1 MERDALTCS
10 SKHDPAGFDITG
22 KRITLKQNT
31 HTLSIL
37 NLLQSEYTRD
47 PYSLYHRLREHDPLF
62 WDERFQ
68 SWVLTRHADIVAV
81 LRDPRFTAER
91 AFRVPEEAIA
101 SVRQPVLALSCQM
114 LFLDQPDHTRL
125 RSLVAGSFTPRAVE
139 SMRAPVQQKV
149 DSLLDML
156 LPRGQVEAITD
167 FASPLASGVMA
178 TLLGLPQEDRTHFAR
193 WANDY
198 GALIDGTK
206 ATIED
211 VIQLLQKLSEA
222 LDYFREMIKKRKNA
236 PQNDLLQ
243 RMISAHEQGDC
254 LNEAE
259 LLGNLVLLLAAGII
273 TTTHLIG
280 NGLLALAR
288 HPEQYEVL
296 QKKPDLVSSAVI
308 EFLRY
313 DSPTQ
318 STERLPRADLEIGG
332 KQLKRGQPVLLC
344 LGAANHDPA
353 QFSNPDKLDFAR
365 TDNRHVAFSH
375 GAHFCLGAP
384 LARLEAEV
392 AFRTLLTRLK
402 RFPMLVNEPE
412 HAPSIAFRILKSL
425 PLTFP

>member
-1 MERDALTCS
+1 M
-10 SKHDPAGFDITG
+10 
-22 KRITLKQNT
+22 KQNT

-318 STERLPRADLEIGG
+318 STERLPRADLEIGD